1 MEFFN
6 RELSWLEFNARVLN
20 QACDKTLPLLER
32 LKFMTITSSNFDE
45 FFMVRVAGLK
55 EKALSMP
62 DWKDSSGLTAKEQLS
77 KISKRVHEL
86 TDIQTEVLNK
96 EIIPNLAEK
105 GIVYVSS
112 KDFDSNQEH
121 FSEILF
127 NEEIYPLLTPLR
139 ADTNQTFGLIT
150 NLKLHGAYL
159 LKPIMEK
166 SNIPAEF
173 LTNADESMVIV
184 QIPKTVRRV
193 IWLPSKNDQR
203 YFTLVDD
210 ILEKFVTKLFPGY
223 KVTESLIFK
232 ATCEADFSVEED
244 KGDFIQAMENV
255 LVKRDFAKPVRLV
268 CNTSSP
274 RIQEMLTE
282 KLQLNTEDVYTVDGI
297 VDISTLIDLREIE
310 GFSELKFSNWKKSLV
325 KGFVSGKPFWDKIKQ
340 GDIMLHVPYQS
351 YEPVLQFINDA
362 ADDPDV
368 LAIKM
373 TLYRT
378 SNHSVITAALERAA
392 RNGKQVTVFVEL
404 KARFDEKQNISWA
417 DRLERAGAI
426 VIYGIVN
433 LKVHGKLMLVVR
445 REQTGVK
452 RYVHFSTGNYNE
464 KTANLYS
471 DISVFTGNYEIAT
484 DASLFFNMIS
494 GYSAIQTMTRMF
506 MAPINIKT
514 KVLSMIDREI
524 QSASPEKPG
533 LIMAKMNS
541 LADEDCI
548 KALYKASCNNVKV
561 LLNVRGICM
570 LIPQKEGLSE
580 NIKVISIIDR
590 FLEHSRI
597 FYFQNGGNEELYLSS
612 ADWMPRN
619 LERRVEIMLP
629 ILQEN
634 VFQDIKENLH
644 IYFSDTKSSY
654 ELFSD
659 GSWKKQGGKKNI
671 CSQEE
676 LYKKYKKQSSLD
688 EKNAVQEFSV
698 RRFK

>member
-1 MEFFN
+1 MDFFN
-6 RELSWLEFNARVLN
+6 RELSWVEFNARVLN

-55 EKALSMP
+55 AKALSMP

-86 TDIQTEVLNK
+86 TDIQTEVLNR
-96 EIIPNLAEK
+96 EIIPSLAEK

-127 NEEIYPLLTPLR
+127 NEEIFPLLTPLR
-139 ADTNQTFGLIT
+139 ADTNQTFSLIT

-159 LKPIMEK
+159 LKPIVENP
-166 SNIPAEF
+166 NIPTEF
-173 LTNADESMVIV
+173 LTNAEESMVIV

-223 KVTESLIFK
+223 KVTDSLIFK
-232 ATCEADFSVEED
+232 ATCDADFSVEED

-268 CNTSSP
+268 CNSSSP
-274 RIQEMLTE
+274 KIQEMLTE
-282 KLQLNTEDVYTVDGI
+282 KLQLNPEDVYTVDGI

-310 GFSELKFSNWKKSLV
+310 GFSELKFSSWKKSLV
-325 KGFVSGKPFWDKIKQ
+325 KGFVPGQPFWDKIKQ
-340 GDIMLHVPYQS
+340 GDILLHVPYQS

-378 SNHSVITAALERAA
+378 SNHSAITAALERAA

-426 VIYGIVN
+426 VVYGIVN

-514 KVLSMIDREI
+514 KLLSMIEREI

-590 FLEHSRI
+590 FLEHSRV

-634 VFQDIKENLH
+634 IFQDIKENLQN
-644 IYFSDTKSSY
+644 YFKDTESSY
-654 ELFSD
+654 ELQSD
-659 GSWKKQGGKKNI
+659 GGWKKRGGKKNLRA
-671 CSQEE
+671 QEE

>member
-193 IWLPSKNDQR
+193 IWLPSKNQQK
-203 YFTLVDD
+203 YFTLADD
-210 ILEKFVTKLFPGY
+210 VLIKFVTKLFPGY
-223 KVTESLIFK
+223 TVTEFMIFK
-232 ATCEADFSVEED
+232 AACDADFSVEED

-282 KLQLNTEDVYTVDGI
+282 KLQLNTEDVYSVDGI

-426 VIYGIVN
+426 VVYGIVN

-514 KVLSMIDREI
+514 KILSMIDREI

>member
-1 MEFFN
+1 MDFFN
-6 RELSWLEFNARVLN
+6 RELSWVEFNARVLN

-55 EKALSMP
+55 AKALSMP

-86 TDIQTEVLNK
+86 TDIQTEVLNR

-127 NEEIYPLLTPLR
+127 NEEIFPLLTPLR
-139 ADTNQTFGLIT
+139 ADTNQTFSLIT

-159 LKPIMEK
+159 LKPIVENP
-166 SNIPAEF
+166 NIPTEF
-173 LTNADESMVIV
+173 LTNAEESMVIV

-223 KVTESLIFK
+223 KVTDSLIFK
-232 ATCEADFSVEED
+232 ATCDADFSVEED

-268 CNTSSP
+268 CNSSSP
-274 RIQEMLTE
+274 KIQEMLTE
-282 KLQLNTEDVYTVDGI
+282 KLQLNPEDVYTVDGI

-310 GFSELKFSNWKKSLV
+310 GFSELKFSSWKKSLI
-325 KGFVSGKPFWDKIKQ
+325 KGFVPGQPFWDKIKQ
-340 GDIMLHVPYQS
+340 GDILLHVPYQS

-378 SNHSVITAALERAA
+378 SNHSAITAALERAA

-426 VIYGIVN
+426 VVYGIVN

-514 KVLSMIDREI
+514 KLLSMIEREI

-590 FLEHSRI
+590 FLEHSRV

-634 VFQDIKENLH
+634 IFQDIKENLQN
-644 IYFSDTKSSY
+644 YFKDTESSY
-654 ELFSD
+654 ELQSD
-659 GSWKKQGGKKNI
+659 GGWKKRGGKKNLRA
-671 CSQEE
+671 QEE

>member
-86 TDIQTEVLNK
+86 TGIQTEVLNK

-378 SNHSVITAALERAA
+378 SNHSIITAALERAA

-426 VIYGIVN
+426 VVYGIVN
-433 LKVHGKLMLVVR
+433 LKVHGKLMLIVR

-548 KALYKASCNNVKV
+548 KALYKASCNNVKE

-634 VFQDIKENLH
+634 IFQDIKENLQ

>member
-1 MEFFN
+1 MN
-6 RELSWLEFNARVLN
+6 R
-20 QACDKTLPLLER
+20 
-32 LKFMTITSSNFDE
+32 
-45 FFMVRVAGLK
+45 
-55 EKALSMP
+55 
-62 DWKDSSGLTAKEQLS
+62 
-77 KISKRVHEL
+77 
-86 TDIQTEVLNK
+86 
-96 EIIPNLAEK
+96 EIIPSLAEK

-127 NEEIYPLLTPLR
+127 NEEIFPLLTPLR
-139 ADTNQTFGLIT
+139 ADTNQTFSLIT

-159 LKPIMEK
+159 LKPIVENP
-166 SNIPAEF
+166 NIPTEF
-173 LTNADESMVIV
+173 LTNAEESMVIV

-223 KVTESLIFK
+223 KVTDSLIFK
-232 ATCEADFSVEED
+232 ATCDADFSVEED

-268 CNTSSP
+268 CNSSSP
-274 RIQEMLTE
+274 KIQEMLTE
-282 KLQLNTEDVYTVDGI
+282 KLQLNPEDVYTVDGI

-310 GFSELKFSNWKKSLV
+310 GFSELKFSSWKKSLI
-325 KGFVSGKPFWDKIKQ
+325 KGFVPGQPFWDKIKQ
-340 GDIMLHVPYQS
+340 GDILLHVPYQS

-378 SNHSVITAALERAA
+378 SNHSAITAALERAA

-426 VIYGIVN
+426 VVYGIVN

-514 KVLSMIDREI
+514 KLLSMIEREI

-570 LIPQKEGLSE
+570 LVPQKEGLSE

-590 FLEHSRI
+590 FLEHSRV

-634 VFQDIKENLH
+634 IFQDIKENLQ
-644 IYFSDTKSSY
+644 IYFKDTESSY
-654 ELFSD
+654 ELQSD
-659 GSWKKQGGKKNI
+659 GGWKKRDGKKNLRA
-671 CSQEE
+671 QEE

>member
-32 LKFMTITSSNFDE
+32 IKFMTITSSNFDE

-426 VIYGIVN
+426 VVYGIVN

-634 VFQDIKENLH
+634 IFQDIKENLH

>member
-426 VIYGIVN
+426 VVYGIVN

-688 EKNAVQEFSV
+688 GKNAVQEFSV

>member
-1 MEFFN
+1 MDFFN
-6 RELSWLEFNARVLN
+6 RELSWVEFNARVLN

-55 EKALSMP
+55 AKALSMP

-86 TDIQTEVLNK
+86 TDIQTEVLNR
-96 EIIPNLAEK
+96 EIIPSLAEK

-127 NEEIYPLLTPLR
+127 NEEIFPLLTPLR
-139 ADTNQTFGLIT
+139 ADTNQTFSLIT

-159 LKPIMEK
+159 LKPIVENP
-166 SNIPAEF
+166 NIPTEF
-173 LTNADESMVIV
+173 LTNAEESMVIV

-223 KVTESLIFK
+223 KVTDSLIFK
-232 ATCEADFSVEED
+232 ATCDADFSVEED

-268 CNTSSP
+268 CNSSSP
-274 RIQEMLTE
+274 KIQEMLTE
-282 KLQLNTEDVYTVDGI
+282 KLQLNLEDVYTVDGI

-310 GFSELKFSNWKKSLV
+310 GFSELKFSSWKKSLI
-325 KGFVSGKPFWDKIKQ
+325 KGFVPGQPFWDKIKQ
-340 GDIMLHVPYQS
+340 GDILLHVPYQS

-378 SNHSVITAALERAA
+378 SNHSAITAALERAA

-426 VIYGIVN
+426 VVYGIVN

-514 KVLSMIDREI
+514 KLLSMIEREI

-590 FLEHSRI
+590 FLEHSRV

-634 VFQDIKENLH
+634 IFQDIKENLQ
-644 IYFSDTKSSY
+644 IYFKDTESSY
-654 ELFSD
+654 ELQSD
-659 GSWKKQGGKKNI
+659 GDWKKRDGKKNLRA
-671 CSQEE
+671 QEE

>member
-1 MEFFN
+1 MDFFN
-6 RELSWLEFNARVLN
+6 RELSWVEFNARVLN

-45 FFMVRVAGLK
+45 FFMVRVTGLK
-55 EKALSMP
+55 AKALSMP

-86 TDIQTEVLNK
+86 TDIQTEVLNR
-96 EIIPNLAEK
+96 EIIPSLAEK

-127 NEEIYPLLTPLR
+127 NEEIFPLLTPLR
-139 ADTNQTFGLIT
+139 ADTNQTFSLIT

-159 LKPIMEK
+159 LKPIVENP
-166 SNIPAEF
+166 NIPTEF
-173 LTNADESMVIV
+173 LTNVEESMVIV

-223 KVTESLIFK
+223 KVTDSLIFK
-232 ATCEADFSVEED
+232 ATCDADFSVEED

-268 CNTSSP
+268 CNSSSP
-274 RIQEMLTE
+274 KIQEMLTE
-282 KLQLNTEDVYTVDGI
+282 KLQLNPEDVYTVDGI

-310 GFSELKFSNWKKSLV
+310 GFSELKFSSWKKSLV
-325 KGFVSGKPFWDKIKQ
+325 KGFVPGQPFWDKIKQ
-340 GDIMLHVPYQS
+340 GDILLHVPYQS

-378 SNHSVITAALERAA
+378 SNHSAITAALERAA

-426 VIYGIVN
+426 VVYGIVN

-514 KVLSMIDREI
+514 KLLSMIEREI

-590 FLEHSRI
+590 FLEHSRV

-634 VFQDIKENLH
+634 IFQDIKENLQ
-644 IYFSDTKSSY
+644 IYFKDTESSY
-654 ELFSD
+654 ELQSD
-659 GSWKKQGGKKNI
+659 GGWKKRGGKKNLRA
-671 CSQEE
+671 QEE

>member
-1 MEFFN
+1 MNFFN
-6 RELSWLEFNARVLN
+6 RELSWVEFNARVLN

-55 EKALSMP
+55 AKALSMP

-86 TDIQTEVLNK
+86 TDIQTEVLNR
-96 EIIPNLAEK
+96 EIIPSLAEK

-127 NEEIYPLLTPLR
+127 NEEIFPLLTPLR
-139 ADTNQTFGLIT
+139 ADTNQTFSLIT

-159 LKPIMEK
+159 LKPIVENP
-166 SNIPAEF
+166 NIPTEF
-173 LTNADESMVIV
+173 LTNAEESMVIV

-223 KVTESLIFK
+223 KVTDSLIFK
-232 ATCEADFSVEED
+232 ATCDADFSVEED

-268 CNTSSP
+268 CNSSSP
-274 RIQEMLTE
+274 KIQEMLTE
-282 KLQLNTEDVYTVDGI
+282 KLQLNPEDVYTVDGI

-310 GFSELKFSNWKKSLV
+310 GFSELKFSSWKKSLI
-325 KGFVSGKPFWDKIKQ
+325 KGFVPGQPFWDKIKQ
-340 GDIMLHVPYQS
+340 GDILLHVPYQS

-378 SNHSVITAALERAA
+378 SNHSAITAALERAA

-426 VIYGIVN
+426 VVYGIVN

-514 KVLSMIDREI
+514 KLLSMIEREI

-590 FLEHSRI
+590 FLEHSRV

-634 VFQDIKENLH
+634 IFQDIKENLQ
-644 IYFSDTKSSY
+644 IYFKDTESSY
-654 ELFSD
+654 ELQSD
-659 GSWKKQGGKKNI
+659 GGWKKRGGKKNLRA
-671 CSQEE
+671 QEE

>member
-1 MEFFN
+1 MDFFN
-6 RELSWLEFNARVLN
+6 RELSWVEFNARVLN

-55 EKALSMP
+55 AKALSMP

-86 TDIQTEVLNK
+86 TDIQTEVLNR
-96 EIIPNLAEK
+96 EIIPSLAEK

-127 NEEIYPLLTPLR
+127 NEEIFPLLTPLR
-139 ADTNQTFGLIT
+139 ADTNQTFSLIT

-159 LKPIMEK
+159 LKPIVENP
-166 SNIPAEF
+166 NIPTEF
-173 LTNADESMVIV
+173 LTNAEESMVIV

-223 KVTESLIFK
+223 KVTDSLIFK
-232 ATCEADFSVEED
+232 ATCDADFSVEED

-268 CNTSSP
+268 CNSSSP
-274 RIQEMLTE
+274 KIQEMLTE
-282 KLQLNTEDVYTVDGI
+282 KLQLNPEDVYTVDGI

-310 GFSELKFSNWKKSLV
+310 GFSELKFSSWKKSLI
-325 KGFVSGKPFWDKIKQ
+325 KGFVPGQPFWDKIKQ
-340 GDIMLHVPYQS
+340 GDILLHVPYQS

-378 SNHSVITAALERAA
+378 SNHSAITAALERAA

-404 KARFDEKQNISWA
+404 KARFDDKQNISWA

-426 VIYGIVN
+426 VVYGIVN

-514 KVLSMIDREI
+514 KLLSMIEREI

-590 FLEHSRI
+590 FLEHSRV

-634 VFQDIKENLH
+634 IFQDIKENLQ
-644 IYFSDTKSSY
+644 IYFKDTESSY
-654 ELFSD
+654 ELQSD
-659 GSWKKQGGKKNI
+659 GGWKKRDGKKNLRA
-671 CSQEE
+671 QEE

>member
-426 VIYGIVN
+426 VVYGIVN

-541 LADEDCI
+541 LSDEDCI

>member
-1 MEFFN
+1 MDFFN
-6 RELSWLEFNARVLN
+6 RELSWVEFNARVLN

-55 EKALSMP
+55 AKALSMP

-86 TDIQTEVLNK
+86 TDIQTEVLNR
-96 EIIPNLAEK
+96 EIIPSLAEK

-127 NEEIYPLLTPLR
+127 NEEIFPLLTPLR
-139 ADTNQTFGLIT
+139 ADTNQTFSLIT

-159 LKPIMEK
+159 LKPIVENP
-166 SNIPAEF
+166 NIPTEF
-173 LTNADESMVIV
+173 LTNAEESMVIV

-223 KVTESLIFK
+223 KVTDSLIFK
-232 ATCEADFSVEED
+232 ATCDADFSVEED

-268 CNTSSP
+268 CNSSSP
-274 RIQEMLTE
+274 KIQEMLTE
-282 KLQLNTEDVYTVDGI
+282 KLQLNPEDAYTVDGI

-310 GFSELKFSNWKKSLV
+310 GFSELKFSSWKKSLI
-325 KGFVSGKPFWDKIKQ
+325 KGFVPGQPFWDKIKQ
-340 GDIMLHVPYQS
+340 GDILLHVPYQS

-378 SNHSVITAALERAA
+378 SNHSAITAALERAA

-426 VIYGIVN
+426 VVYGIVN

-514 KVLSMIDREI
+514 KLLSMIEREI

-548 KALYKASCNNVKV
+548 KALYKGCYFISTGFGDVHA
-561 LLNVRGICM
+561 
-570 LIPQKEGLSE
+570 E
-580 NIKVISIIDR
+580 N
-590 FLEHSRI
+590 
-597 FYFQNGGNEELYLSS
+597 
-612 ADWMPRN
+612 
-619 LERRVEIMLP
+619 
-629 ILQEN
+629 
-634 VFQDIKENLH
+634 
-644 IYFSDTKSSY
+644 
-654 ELFSD
+654 
-659 GSWKKQGGKKNI
+659 
-671 CSQEE
+671 
-676 LYKKYKKQSSLD
+676 
-688 EKNAVQEFSV
+688 
-698 RRFK
+698 